1 MFVICI
7 VDLRSKKMNGINPG
21 EMAGSLDAGG
31 FQGEYIHINE
41 SQPVNNLSIK
51 DVLGDFN
58 KQEILERVKQFEL
71 SDDVKYFVNEYE
83 RVFNDRNGF
92 IWKWLGPLYKETGVT
107 LSTVN
112 HNFLDSITDKKIIL
126 TMLATILDDISDVH
140 QDKELLDAAIDI
152 LNNKKLEKKFDN
164 NEKISLISRMWEYLI
179 LELSKFPRFK
189 EFKDIFMYDFQ
200 QFVNCINYSYLVN
213 NNPNMINIHEM
224 ENYDCHNMIVF
235 LLNGIDLMV
244 SPDFDK
250 NDLPKLRNAFWYAQQ
265 MARIGNWLST
275 WKREVKEKDFSSG
288 VFAYAFE
295 NNIIDSSE
303 IGKLSDE
310 EIVRRIE
317 NSGMK
322 EYFMGVWKE
331 NYSKLASLKDKI
343 QSVDMDVYIKGLEN
357 VIKFHMAS
365 EGMK

>member
-126 TMLATILDDISDVH
+126 TMLA
-140 QDKELLDAAIDI
+140 
-152 LNNKKLEKKFDN
+152 KFDN